1 LSYWCTRYLLHKINY
16 FQTNLPLLHCHIALL
31 SSLVERQ
38 LPAIYNHLNSSDL
51 SLEYFADRWLIPL
64 LSYDTDLDMMLRLW
78 RLICLADSNVLVCF
92 VLVMLKKLE
101 KRILEADEEGLN
113 YLLKFN
119 LKAEVKTLNS
129 GELLR
134 ETVDMYVANFTN
146 KVDLQMEIIE
156 EEVKHNPTT
165 APPVK
170 ASANP

>member
-1 LSYWCTRYLLHKINY
+1 
-16 FQTNLPLLHCHIALL
+16 
-31 SSLVERQ
+31 VERQ

-146 KVDLQMEIIE
+146 KVDLQ
-156 EEVKHNPTT
+156 NGD
-165 APPVK
+165 
-170 ASANP
+170 N